1 MGLRDIVLLI
11 AIYGSIPFILRKPF
25 VGVLVWYWLSLM
37 NPHRISWTLENQP
50 FAYVIALTTLISLL
64 IAKNE
69 KKEIPWT
76 PITITLALYWAWML
90 VTTVFALYPQLA
102 WHQWDKVW
110 KIMLTTFAAMLLL
123 NSKQRIVALTAV
135 SAFSVGFYGF
145 KGGFFTLATGGSN
158 RVWGPPGSFL
168 GGNNEVGLA
177 LVMTVPLL
185 FFLRTLSPA
194 KAYRSILLAG
204 IILCVFAILGTQ
216 SRGAFLGVAAIG
228 LFLAL
233 KSPRRL
239 QYLLLIALLTP
250 TAFLFMPDSW
260 HERMATIE
268 TYQQDGSAMGRLTAW
283 HMAYNSALERPFGG
297 GFEMFKPPTYLMYL
311 PEAGGRGTDAHSIYF
326 ETLGEHGFIGLG
338 LFLALGIFAW
348 RTCSGIIR
356 QTRDLPDMVWMRNL
370 AAMLQV
376 SLVGYAVSGAF
387 LGLSYFDYYYAL
399 LAIIVGMR
407 LILDRHSPQPDAAS
421 VEKPLVALSKKQLN
435 VGARARGRE
444 RPVAAFVRR
453 WYQSL

>member
-1 MGLRDIVLLI
+1 
-11 AIYGSIPFILRKPF
+11 
-25 VGVLVWYWLSLM
+25 
-37 NPHRISWTLENQP
+37 
-50 FAYVIALTTLISLL
+50 
-64 IAKNE
+64 
-69 KKEIPWT
+69 
-76 PITITLALYWAWML
+76 
-90 VTTVFALYPQLA
+90 
-102 WHQWDKVW
+102 
-110 KIMLTTFAAMLLL
+110 
-123 NSKQRIVALTAV
+123 
-135 SAFSVGFYGF
+135 
-145 KGGFFTLATGGSN
+145 
-158 RVWGPPGSFL
+158 
-168 GGNNEVGLA
+168 
-177 LVMTVPLL
+177 
-185 FFLRTLSPA
+185 
-194 KAYRSILLAG
+194 
-204 IILCVFAILGTQ
+204 
-216 SRGAFLGVAAIG
+216 
-228 LFLAL
+228 
-233 KSPRRL
+233 
-239 QYLLLIALLTP
+239 
-250 TAFLFMPDSW
+250 
-260 HERMATIE
+260 
-268 TYQQDGSAMGRLTAW
+268 
-283 HMAYNSALERPFGG
+283 MAYNSALDRPFGG
-297 GFEMFKPPTYLMYL
+297 GFEMFKPATYLMYL
-311 PEAGGRGTDAHSIYF
+311 PEAGGRRTDAHSIYF

>member
-135 SAFSVGFYGF
+135 SALSVGFYGF

-168 GGNNEVGLA
+168 CGNNEVGLA

-185 FFLRTLSPA
+185 FFLRTLSP
-194 KAYRSILLAG
+194 
-204 IILCVFAILGTQ
+204 
-216 SRGAFLGVAAIG
+216 
-228 LFLAL
+228 
-233 KSPRRL
+233 
-239 QYLLLIALLTP
+239 
-250 TAFLFMPDSW
+250 
-260 HERMATIE
+260 
-268 TYQQDGSAMGRLTAW
+268 
-283 HMAYNSALERPFGG
+283 
-297 GFEMFKPPTYLMYL
+297 
-311 PEAGGRGTDAHSIYF
+311 
-326 ETLGEHGFIGLG
+326 
-338 LFLALGIFAW
+338 
-348 RTCSGIIR
+348 
-356 QTRDLPDMVWMRNL
+356 
-370 AAMLQV
+370 
-376 SLVGYAVSGAF
+376 
-387 LGLSYFDYYYAL
+387 
-399 LAIIVGMR
+399 
-407 LILDRHSPQPDAAS
+407 
-421 VEKPLVALSKKQLN
+421 SKD
-435 VGARARGRE
+435 
-444 RPVAAFVRR
+444 
-453 WYQSL
+453 